1 MKALLKSFFLKKF
14 IIHIEAFI
22 IFSVVITL
30 LSIISPERCYN
41 YKNWM
46 FKERTWEKHGKLYQE
61 RFKVKIWKNHL
72 PELADFIKF
81 IFPKKSIKDFRIET
95 ILKYMRES
103 CKAEFAHWCIILS
116 SVVFLFYDGIPTFI
130 YMLLIA
136 AALNLPF
143 IIIQRY
149 NRPRIKLI
157 MKNKGIMI

>member
-14 IIHIEAFI
+14 IIHIVTFI
-22 IFSVVITL
+22 IFSVIITL

-46 FKERTWEKHGKLYQE
+46 FKERAWEKHGKLYQE
-61 RFKVKIWKNHL
+61 MFKVKIWKNHL

-81 IFPKKSIKDFRIET
+81 IFPKKSINDFRIET